1 MVGRDSRLGVV
12 VPMHNGEWGMF
23 EKETMA
29 GEEESVIQTWGMG
42 YGISLVTWVENKL
55 ALESREFVVDMNIDE
70 LLELLAREILEA
82 VEEEAASME

>member
-1 MVGRDSRLGVV
+1 
-12 VPMHNGEWGMF
+12 MHNGEWGMF

-42 YGISLVTWVENKL
+42 YGVSLVTWVENKL

-70 LLELLAREILEA
+70 LLELLALAILEA
-82 VEEEAASME
+82 VEEGAASME